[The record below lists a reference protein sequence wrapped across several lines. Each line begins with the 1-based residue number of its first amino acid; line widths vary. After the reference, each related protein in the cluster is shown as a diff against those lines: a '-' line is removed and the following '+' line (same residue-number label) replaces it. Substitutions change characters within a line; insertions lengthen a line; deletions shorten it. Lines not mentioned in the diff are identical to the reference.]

1 MYRRGEDVHNDVAS
15 IFVGSAVFG
24 DAFALGAKACD
35 LGASFR
41 MHAGLVVNEQI
52 DGWAM
57 LAAVFAHAPFALPC
71 PRATPR
77 VCLPGIKVLGSSC
90 APRSVASLAGTSCVC
105 ACVRACVW
113 VGGLCQHCV
122 SVSLWPCVFGH
133 VCTYIVFV
141 GERVFK
147 KRVVRRRSSL
157 ATVATKL

>member
-57 LAAVFAHAPFALPC
+57 LAAVFAHAPPRGFAS
-71 PRATPR
+71 RASRYWALRVHPALSHRLLVHR
-77 VCLPGIKVLGSSC
+77 VCV
-90 APRSVASLAGTSCVC
+90 R
-105 ACVRACVW
+105 ACVRACGW
-113 VGGLCQHCV
+113 VGCV
-122 SVSLWPCVFGH
+122 SIVSLCLCGRAYLGMCVRIL
-133 VCTYIVFV
+133 CLW
-141 GERVFK
+141 EREYSRK
-147 KRVVRRRSSL
+147 G
-157 ATVATKL
+157 